1 MQTSVCSSCPNSL
14 RLSYFLKITF
24 IAVLFGWITSFHLP
38 DHWSI
43 LPYYLFCYL
52 FPLVCFYFHLLY
64 SSALIGSFLYFLTW
78 LKFSLCFSILIQ
90 SLLNILMIIMLNFLS
105 STFLISLSLSYFF
118 SCEVL
123 SYSFIWNKIYF
134 LLICLTFCVYFYE
147 LDKKATSPNLN
158 CGLILECCL
167 CRLLVEADFSK
178 PAGPA
183 VGTGWGKGCSG
194 MCCVM
199 TTKIVTLKSTNQ
211 RVSPLEVV
219 I

>member
-1 MQTSVCSSCPNSL
+1 MDYIIPSSRSL
-14 RLSYFLKITF
+14 I
-24 IAVLFGWITSFHLP
+24 
-38 DHWSI
+38 
-43 LPYYLFCYL
+43 
-52 FPLVCFYFHLLY
+52 Y
-64 SSALIGSFLYFLTW
+64 SSVLSFLLFIPSSVFL
-78 LKFSLCFSILIQ
+78 LSLIIFFSSDRV
-90 SLLNILMIIMLNFLS
+90 
-105 STFLISLSLSYFF
+105 FLIFSNLDEVLTVFFHSYPEFVEHFNDHHFEFLIKYVSYISFIKLFF

-123 SYSFIWNKIYF
+123 SYSFIWNKIYC

-167 CRLLVEADFSK
+167 CRLLVEAGFSK

-183 VGTGWGKGCSG
+183 VATGWGKGCSG